1 MAQEI
6 RLTATPQEFFQERV
20 HQAKATLKVNLP
32 EEVEFYLVNLLCSF
46 ITVTPPKAGAQA
58 GVPAFFEKPLAF
70 MLRDASEAPSPQKPA
85 LYRALGDTSLY
96 ITGFFQDY
104 FNRKTFDIDYYIAL
118 GSTGYAQA
126 AKHMTPNL
134 PESATKATLTALAGN
149 FVLAVDVVAEVS
161 EQGRRTDAVDILNIY
176 DRWTRSQSDRL
187 RKILNEQGIDP
198 VEVPY
203 KIAQ

>member
-1 MAQEI
+1 MVQEI
-6 RLTATPQEFFQERV
+6 RLTATPQEFFHERV
-20 HQAKATLKVNLP
+20 HQAKDNLKVNLP
-32 EEVEFYLVNLLCSF
+32 EEVEFYLVNMLCSF
-46 ITVTPPKAGAQA
+46 ITVPPATAGAQA
-58 GVPAFFEKPLAF
+58 GMPAFFEKPLAF
-70 MLRDASEAPSPQKPA
+70 MLRDASEAPAPQKPA

-118 GSTGYAQA
+118 GSTGYEQA
-126 AKHMTPNL
+126 AQHMTPNL
-134 PESATKATLTALAGN
+134 PESATRATLTALAVN

-161 EQGRRTDAVDILNIY
+161 EQGRRREAVDILNIY